1 MSNTKR
7 EPLLSD
13 VDILY
18 PLTADLTGI
27 EYAKQMGRREGH
39 TAARAKDAELIQ
51 QLVDALVEQKKWL
64 TWIPLHHMDD
74 ADQSECIADGKRSDN
89 ALSTAAAQGFT
100 TTPEP

>member
-39 TAARAKDAELIQ
+39 SAARAKDGELIQ
-51 QLVDALVEQKKWL
+51 MAVDACNDPHKMSLAAKFL
-64 TWIPLHHMDD
+64 D
-74 ADQSECIADGKRSDN
+74 AAK
-89 ALSTAAAQGFT
+89 AQGFT
-100 TTPEP
+100 PTPEQ

>member
-39 TAARAKDAELIQ
+39 SAARAKDGELIQ
-51 QLVDALVEQKKWL
+51 QLVDALSHSAQLSGKKV
-64 TWIPLHHMDD
+64 
-74 ADQSECIADGKRSDN
+74 SIAE
-89 ALSTAAAQGFT
+89 ALAAAAAQGFT
-100 TTPEP
+100 PTPDTHGN